1 MKKFHPH
8 ESHAEHPNVIPL
20 VDVMLCL
27 IVFYML
33 AAKIG
38 VNTGADPEIDVPV
51 AKFLQQ
57 LDMTGQFV
65 LNVSMSKSSTGD
77 PIVTG
82 LLDPKGEFNEVSGTV
97 QNIDTAPT
105 QGGLSQLDR
114 ILRALQQ
121 RKPDMKLVLRTDSEV
136 TYGAFMPVL
145 ISVNQAKI
153 KNIFH
158 NVKPPEDV
166 IAN

>member
-1 MKKFHPH
+1 MRKFRPH
-8 ESHAEHPNVIPL
+8 ETHAEHPNVIPL

-38 VNTGADPEIDVPV
+38 VNTGADPDIDVPV
-51 AKFLQQ
+51 SKFQQ
-57 LDMTGQFV
+57 TLDMTGQLV
-65 LNVSMSKSSTGD
+65 LNVRQSASGD

-82 LLDPKGEFNEVSGTV
+82 LLDQKGDFNEVSGTV
-97 QNIDTAPT
+97 QNIDVTAG

-114 ILRALQQ
+114 ILRELQR
-121 RKPDMKLVLRTDSEV
+121 RKPDMKLVLRTDGDV

-158 NVKPPEDV
+158 NVKPPEV
-166 IAN
+166 EK